1 MLCHFVVFPFSATK
15 EREIMSEDDNLIDL
29 EAYRSEIKP
38 GSDSHPVAYFE
49 SVWGESEY
57 GWSAMI
63 VDIEDLRK
71 GNRGLGLRPP
81 ETSFEIELLVRHI
94 RAVAN
99 DIARD
104 HRMNHLVKP
113 EDDM

>member
-1 MLCHFVVFPFSATK
+1 
-15 EREIMSEDDNLIDL
+15 MSDDNLIDL
-29 EAYRSEIKP
+29 DSYRSTISP
-38 GSDSHPVAYFE
+38 GSDAHPVAYFE
-49 SVWGESEY
+49 AIWGESQY

-71 GNRGLGLRPP
+71 GKRGGALRPP
-81 ETSFEIELLVRHI
+81 ETSFEIELLIRHI

-99 DIARD
+99 DLARD

-113 EDDM
+113 EDNI